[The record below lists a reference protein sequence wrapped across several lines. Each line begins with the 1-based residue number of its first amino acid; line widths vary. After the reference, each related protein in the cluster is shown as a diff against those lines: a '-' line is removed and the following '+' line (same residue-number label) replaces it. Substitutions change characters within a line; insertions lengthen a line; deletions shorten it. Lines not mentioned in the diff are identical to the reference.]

1 LLSGSGC
8 GLFAGELLSWLEDW
22 RHAVSD
28 EQTHFHITEWPA
40 LMNCEQAASYLS
52 IGVSSLKKLVADDS
66 IEPVRI
72 PGCPKSLKFRR
83 YELDKFIES
92 LDRASSSKAIRE
104 RQKFTEAARAAV
116 SKSRSA

>member
-1 LLSGSGC
+1 
-8 GLFAGELLSWLEDW
+8 LFAGELLSWLEDW
-22 RHAVSD
+22 RRVVSD
-28 EQTHFHITEWPA
+28 EQTQTQTHFHISDWPA

-104 RQKFTEAARAAV
+104 RQKFTEAARAAA